1 MAAKAASP
9 ETKRR
14 GGSACCCSASL
25 CGLQTALAS
34 GRKEAIDLA
43 IDAVVMLHAY
53 MFMQSGIPV
62 LYSGDEIGQLN
73 DDNYHRDPNKAQD
86 SRYLHRGKMDWAAAE
101 KVGQSGTPENRIYTR
116 LSQLETLRSAEN
128 GFSCSAEAS
137 TLDTGDVALLGITR
151 SLDGELLVGLFNFS
165 DTSKTAWAIRSSGKY
180 RDLITGEIRDITEIT
195 VPAQGFYWLK
205 RIG

>member
-1 MAAKAASP
+1 
-9 ETKRR
+9 
-14 GGSACCCSASL
+14 
-25 CGLQTALAS
+25 
-34 GRKEAIDLA
+34 
-43 IDAVVMLHAY
+43 MLHAY

-101 KVGQSGTPENRIYTR
+101 MVGQAGTPENRIYTR
-116 LSQLETLRSAEN
+116 LSQLETLRAAEN

-180 RDLITGEIRDITEIT
+180 RDLITGEIRYITEIT